1 MTAPPPRTPQAVPWG
16 SAAQTILARLG
27 PAESRSVSVV
37 GITGPVGAGK
47 SLLARQ
53 LGGSLLATD
62 DYLPDYSIVPY
73 LERDDPR
80 HADLPLLAAHL
91 LDLRA
96 GRVVEVPVWSFFTH
110 RRESSRLLH
119 PAPLI
124 VVEGIHALEPAVRPH
139 LDLAVY
145 VDAPA
150 GVRLRRIEDRERAG
164 ERGWTIEHVREHFR
178 DVAEPAF
185 AARAPAC
192 RAAADFIVINPA

>member
-1 MTAPPPRTPQAVPWG
+1 M
-16 SAAQTILARLG
+16 I
-27 PAESRSVSVV
+27 

-47 SLLARQ
+47 SLLARR
-53 LGGSLLATD
+53 LGGALLATD

-80 HADLPLLAAHL
+80 HADLPLLAAHIRQ
-91 LDLRA
+91 LRA
-96 GRVVEVPVWSFFTH
+96 GQPIEAPVWSFFTH
-110 RRESSRLLH
+110 RRESSRPLH

-124 VVEGIHALEPAVRPH
+124 VVEGIHALETVVRPH

-145 VDAPA
+145 IDAPA
-150 GVRLRRIEDRERAG
+150 DTRLHRIEARERAG

-185 AARAPAC
+185 AARSGAY
-192 RAAADFIVINPA
+192 RSTADIVIINDI

>member
-1 MTAPPPRTPQAVPWG
+1 MNPPPPRTPHAVPWS
-16 SAAQTILARLG
+16 SAAETILARLG
-27 PAESRSVSVV
+27 RADPRSVAVV

-47 SLLARQ
+47 SLLARR

-62 DYLPDYSIVPY
+62 DYLPDYAIVPY

-96 GRVVEVPVWSFFTH
+96 GRVVEAPVWSFFTH
-110 RRESSRLLH
+110 RRESSRPLH

-145 VDAPA
+145 IDAPA
-150 GVRLRRIEDRERAG
+150 GIRLQRIEERERAG

-185 AARAPAC
+185 AARAPAY
-192 RAAADFIVINPA
+192 RAAADVIVINPS